1 MRNATVNRPL
11 ISPRQVS
18 HYYCCVNKARAAA
31 SPAAKRRKNA
41 AHSASRG
48 SVELNAPAPKG
59 RKKQQPRSAE
69 LRLISIP
76 IPGEIRPGDS
86 IADKLLAAMRK
97 TRLQFQPGDILVV
110 KHKIVSKSEGRLVN
124 LATITPSAESIAWA
138 KQYSLDPR
146 VIELSLRESQ
156 SVIRRRNGVLIT
168 ETHHGFLCANS
179 GVDVS
184 NVDGGKHAL
193 LLPEDP
199 DRSAANLRRAL
210 KRRTGLNIPVIIT
223 DSFGRPWR
231 EGLTEFAI
239 GIAGMKP
246 LRDDRGHRDPH
257 GYKLQASVEAV
268 ADELA
273 CAAGLV
279 CGKLN
284 RAPAC
289 IVRGFRYEP
298 GAGTVRDLLRPAKSD
313 LFR

>member
-1 MRNATVNRPL
+1 LAARN
-11 ISPRQVS
+11 SPAPEGGKKR
-18 HYYCCVNKARAAA
+18 RAATG
-31 SPAAKRRKNA
+31 N
-41 AHSASRG
+41 
-48 SVELNAPAPKG
+48 EI
-59 RKKQQPRSAE
+59 
-69 LRLISIP
+69 RLIP
-76 IPGEIRPGDS
+76 IPIADEILPGDS
-86 IADKLLAAMRK
+86 LADKLLQALRRR
-97 TRLQFQPGDILVV
+97 RLGFQPGDILVI
-110 KHKIVSKSEGRLVN
+110 KHKIVSKSEGRLVD
-124 LATITPSAESIAWA
+124 LATIHPSAESAAWA
-138 KQYSLDPR
+138 KQYSLDAR
-146 VIELSLRESQ
+146 VIELALRESRA
-156 SVIRRRNGVLIT
+156 VIRRKNGVLIT

-184 NVDGGKHAL
+184 NVDGGRHAL

-199 DRSAANLRRAL
+199 DRSAAELRRAL
-210 KRRTGLNIPVIIT
+210 KRRTGVAIPVIIS

-246 LRDDRGHRDPH
+246 LRDARGRSDSH
-257 GYKLQASVEAV
+257 GYKLRASVEAV

-289 IVRGFRYEP
+289 IVRGFRYDP
-298 GAGTVRDLLRPAKSD
+298 GGGRVGDLLRPASAD